1 MSVKVI
7 HVVLLLMLGFAGTA
21 VAQSA
26 EPTENGA
33 LAARV
38 RDALQSSDQSM
49 TKQIKVE
56 AEGDAILLSG
66 FVDSEADQERAL
78 ELARSVPGV
87 GSVRNDLVVRE
98 SDLVA
103 RESRPS
109 AGQARDDTV
118 IAATVRKEI
127 KKQVDE
133 GASDINVAV
142 SDGVVQLSGYVAD
155 ASTKNRAAD
164 VASTIS
170 GVQDVR
176 NDIAL
181 KP

>member
-1 MSVKVI
+1 MPAKFI
-7 HVVLLLMLGFAGTA
+7 HVVFMLIVGLAATSE
-21 VAQSA
+21 AQQPS
-26 EPTENGA
+26 TEAADNSS

-38 RDALQSSDQSM
+38 SDALQSSDTAI

-56 AEGDAILLSG
+56 AKGDAIQLSG
-66 FVDSEADQERAL
+66 FVDSEADQEQAL
-78 ELARSVPGV
+78 ELARSVRGV

-98 SDLVA
+98 S
-103 RESRPS
+103 RPTVV
-109 AGQARDDTV
+109 QARDDTV

-127 KKQVDE
+127 SKHVDE

-142 SDGVVQLSGYVAD
+142 SDGVVQLSGYVVD

-164 VASTIS
+164 VASTIN
-170 GVQDVR
+170 GMQDVR

>member
-1 MSVKVI
+1 MRIKVVSVVF
-7 HVVLLLMLGFAGTA
+7 LLMLGSVTTA
-21 VAQSA
+21 QAQEPAAETSA
-26 EPTENGA
+26 SDA

-38 RDALQSSDQSM
+38 QAALRSSDVASANE
-49 TKQIKVE
+49 IKVE
-56 AEGDAILLSG
+56 TKGDAVQLSG
-66 FVDSEADQERAL
+66 FVESEADQERAL
-78 ELARSVPGV
+78 ERARAVRGV

-98 SDLVA
+98 S
-103 RESRPS
+103 RPTV
-109 AGQARDDTV
+109 GQARDDTV

-127 KKQVDE
+127 KAQVEE
-133 GASDINVAV
+133 GARDINVAV

-164 VASTIS
+164 VASTVN

-181 KP
+181 KQ

>member
-1 MSVKVI
+1 MRVRVI
-7 HVVLLLMLGFAGTA
+7 PVVVLLM
-21 VAQSA
+21 VAIAPPGGAQ
-26 EPTENGA
+26 EPAIHARDNGA

-38 RDALQSSDQSM
+38 RDALQSSDLATANQIEIE
-49 TKQIKVE
+49 TK
-56 AEGDAILLSG
+56 GDAVQLSG
-66 FVDSEADQERAL
+66 FVASEADQERAL
-78 ELARSVPGV
+78 ELARSVRGV

-98 SDLVA
+98 S
-103 RESRPS
+103 RPTV
-109 AGQARDDTV
+109 GQARDDTG

-127 KKQVDE
+127 KAQVAE
-133 GASDINVAV
+133 GAHDINVLV

-155 ASTKNRAAD
+155 ATTKNRAAD
-164 VASTIS
+164 VASTVS